1 MSHRRSRTRALLEK
15 KFALEAEVLEDV
27 KRKFPELV
35 GSNPPEKIEPQ
46 VEKIEQSKNAE
57 TQSSSA
63 ETQKIGE
70 AGLEC
75 SLVKKQTSPLLRAA
89 SAGTVGAI
97 NQNGHGEPEPEST
110 ISSQALTP
118 EKEAKTQTKPSAE
131 PHAVVRESIS
141 NADASSLQTVDKSRP
156 MIWMTAEE
164 AKELARSE
172 KELRQRV
179 HDLQAQVEENQ
190 KRLSPEDSALEN
202 LRAQVESNNERI
214 HNLSLQAVKEMKL
227 VRRNCTSSSKETNDN
242 MGCAEAQTVTLRDLD
257 DEARLLKE
265 EVAARER
272 EIDHLRADVDQGQE
286 ALRLIRQQIAEAK
299 QGSAKAAAKLGKLKQ
314 KSAQDA
320 RGQ

>member
-1 MSHRRSRTRALLEK
+1 MSHRRARTRALLEK

-35 GSNPPEKIEPQ
+35 DGNPPEKMKPQ

-57 TQSSSA
+57 TPNSSA
-63 ETQKIGE
+63 ETQKIRE

-89 SAGTVGAI
+89 GAGTAGAI

-110 ISSQALTP
+110 ISTQALTP
-118 EKEAKTQTKPSAE
+118 EKEAKTQTKPEAE
-131 PHAVVRESIS
+131 PHAVVRENKA
-141 NADASSLQTVDKSRP
+141 NADASSPQTVEKSRP
-156 MIWMTAEE
+156 IIWMTAEE

-227 VRRNCTSSSKETNDN
+227 VRRNCSSSKEADGNV
-242 MGCAEAQTVTLRDLD
+242 GCAEVQTVTLRDLD
-257 DEARLLKE
+257 DAARLLKE

-299 QGSAKAAAKLGKLKQ
+299 QGSAKAAARLGKLKQ

>member
-1 MSHRRSRTRALLEK
+1 MSHRRARTRALLEK

-35 GSNPPEKIEPQ
+35 DGNPPEKMKPQ

-57 TQSSSA
+57 TPNSSA
-63 ETQKIGE
+63 ETQKIRE

-89 SAGTVGAI
+89 GAGTAGAI

-110 ISSQALTP
+110 ISTQALTP
-118 EKEAKTQTKPSAE
+118 EKEAKTQTKPEAE
-131 PHAVVRESIS
+131 PHAVVRENKA
-141 NADASSLQTVDKSRP
+141 NADASSLQTVEKSRP
-156 MIWMTAEE
+156 IIWMTAEE

-227 VRRNCTSSSKETNDN
+227 VRRNCSSSKEADGNV
-242 MGCAEAQTVTLRDLD
+242 GCAEVQTVTLRDLD

-299 QGSAKAAAKLGKLKQ
+299 QGSAKAAARLGKLKQ

>member
-1 MSHRRSRTRALLEK
+1 MSHRRARTRALLEK

-35 GSNPPEKIEPQ
+35 DGNPPEKMKPQ

-57 TQSSSA
+57 TPNSSA
-63 ETQKIGE
+63 ETQKIRE

-89 SAGTVGAI
+89 GAGTAGAI

-110 ISSQALTP
+110 ISTQALTP
-118 EKEAKTQTKPSAE
+118 EKEAKTQTKPEAE
-131 PHAVVRESIS
+131 PHAVVRENKA
-141 NADASSLQTVDKSRP
+141 NADASSLQTVEKSRP
-156 MIWMTAEE
+156 IIWMTAEE

-227 VRRNCTSSSKETNDN
+227 VRRNCSSSKEADGNV
-242 MGCAEAQTVTLRDLD
+242 GCAEVQTVTLRDLD

-286 ALRLIRQQIAEAK
+286 ALRLISQQIAEAK
-299 QGSAKAAAKLGKLKQ
+299 QGSAKAAARLGKLKQ